1 MGYLRLGSALAL
13 SLTTVVACGS
23 DDEGL
28 TSAQFAAE
36 YCALYR
42 PCCQEAGL
50 PVTQQGC
57 NFLFGFMPINDPA
70 AAQQC
75 LDEWKARAQSPDF
88 CKLENDANP
97 ESCQRAFPQG
107 MGTSQPNGTAPPGA
121 SCEFDSDCAPSSR
134 GEVSCTFGSGQSICQ
149 VQVAAKEGEAC
160 AGTRDGTLTVFTPDA
175 TATEIGI
182 CSRQEGLYCSDG
194 ACKAGLGIGSACQT
208 SVECGNGRCNQGVC
222 EARVPQGAACTDS
235 DECVTN
241 YCNSDSKC
249 GTPSLGG
256 LGLALFCA

>member
-1 MGYLRLGSALAL
+1 MGYLRLGAALAL
-13 SLTTVVACGS
+13 SLATVVACGS
-23 DDEGL
+23 DDDEGL
-28 TSAQFAAE
+28 TSAQFASE

-42 PCCQEAGL
+42 PCCQQAGL

-57 NFLFGFMPINDPA
+57 NFLFGYIPIQDKA

-75 LDEWKARAQSPDF
+75 LDEWKARAQSPNF

-107 MGTSQPNGTAPPGA
+107 MGPGQRSGTAPPGA
-121 SCEFDSDCAPSSR
+121 TCEFDSDCAPSSR
-134 GEVSCTFGSGQSICQ
+134 GEVSCTFGEPSICQ
-149 VQVAAKEGEAC
+149 VQVLAKEGEAC
-160 AGTRDGTLTVFTPDA
+160 AGTRNGTFTVFTPDA
-175 TATEIGI
+175 TAAEIGI
-182 CSRQEGLYCSDG
+182 CSRQEGLYCDG
-194 ACKAGLGIGSACQT
+194 GSCKAGLPLGSACQT

-222 EARVPQGAACTDS
+222 EARVPEGGACMES
-235 DECVTN
+235 DQCVTN
-241 YCNSDSKC
+241 YCNDDKC